1 MLDLTTDPYADVG
14 GTTQWLGALERSTF
28 TSSHSFPDLPQ
39 LILRTAQDHMQ

>member
-28 TSSHSFPDLPQ
+28 TSSHLFADLPQ